1 MRHNENTAWSCRQS
15 VAVFAVPETDQ
26 TKTRIVAAAAAVVV
40 VRRSVPLLLLLLV
53 AVVAFVVEHHTQ
65 HTTDSV
71 DEHCHHDADKK
82 NGHSV
87 GIQRLS
93 QQHPS

>member
-40 VRRSVPLLLLLLV
+40 VRRSVPLLLLA
-53 AVVAFVVEHHTQ
+53 AVVVAAQDRTQ